1 MEPTANLTKEVQER
15 VHLVS
20 LMLRRKSVSHI
31 IKYAA
36 RKWGIGQGQARGYIR
51 EAKAEWQVYFNNLKA
66 NGKAYHVT
74 QLRDL
79 KDQAFRIKRVVGTG
93 DNEKVIRTPNLPLV
107 LDIVKEEA
115 KLMGVYPAEKHDVNI
130 TKSFAQWV
138 KEVKEKKELSKDD
151 FKAQNRITGK
161 VLEGV
166 IIPNEQIEESEDL
179 VKAQNGISRAVPEE
193 VVVQSKQIKKDEEE
207 AEQID
212 LTI

>member
-1 MEPTANLTKEVQER
+1 MALTANLSKEVQER

-36 RKWGIGQGQARGYIR
+36 RKWGIGQGQAHGYIR

-79 KDQAFRIKRVVGTG
+79 KDKAFSIKRVIGTG
-93 DNEKVIRTPNLPLV
+93 DNEKVVRTPNLPLV

-115 KLMGVYPAEKHDVNI
+115 KLMGVYPAEVHKVDF
-130 TKSFAQWV
+130 TTSFAQWV
-138 KEVKEKKELSKDD
+138 KEVKEKKELSKDN
-151 FKAQNRITGK
+151 FKAQNRIPSK

-166 IIPNEQIEESEDL
+166 IVQDEQIEEGEDL
-179 VKAQNGISRAVPEE
+179 VKAQNGIPRAVPEE
-193 VVVQSKQIKKDEEE
+193 VVAQSKQTEKNEKE
-207 AEQID
+207 AEQMD
-212 LTI
+212 LAI